1 MLLLSLIIFLAILL
15 MAYIIDSHHADFY
28 TDRGNPDHVLMASYV
43 VRRQEELPPNKIINK
58 GYNSE
63 YWDCSELQ
71 KSMGTP
77 NNEILSRCQKFI

>member
-1 MLLLSLIIFLAILL
+1 MILF
-15 MAYIIDSHHADFY
+15 MAFIIDDRHAGFY
-28 TDRGNPDHVLMASYV
+28 TDRRNPDRILLAPYV

-77 NNEILSRCQKFI
+77 NNEILSRCKRFL